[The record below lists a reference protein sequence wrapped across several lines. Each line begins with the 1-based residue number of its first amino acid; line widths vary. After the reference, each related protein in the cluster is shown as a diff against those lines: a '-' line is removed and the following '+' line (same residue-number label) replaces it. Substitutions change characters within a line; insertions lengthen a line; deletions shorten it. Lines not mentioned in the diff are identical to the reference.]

1 MRLFSAVAF
10 AAMLM
15 GGVAQ
20 AAIKSDTITIGV
32 LTDMSG
38 FASDSTGA
46 GSVAA
51 AELAVEDMGGK
62 VNGVPVK
69 VIVSDHQNKADIGAA
84 TAKRWVE
91 EGKVDA
97 IVDVPFSSV
106 ALAVNEAV
114 RGAPHTAFLASGP
127 GTTDLTGE
135 KCSANTVQWTY
146 DTWALAN
153 GTAKAV
159 VAKGGDSWFFVTAD
173 YAFGQ
178 SLERDASATVTASG
192 GKVLGSV
199 KHPPSTQDFS
209 SYLLQAQAS
218 GAKIVGLAN
227 AVGDTI
233 NSVKQAAEFG
243 LTQHQ
248 TLAALLM
255 QLTDVNAVG
264 LPAAQGLYLTEPF
277 YWDLNDKTRAFAK
290 RFGAKREGRMPT
302 GNQAGVYSETLQY
315 LKAMAAAGTEDV
327 GPVLAKM
334 RSAPMQDDLF
344 GTTTL
349 RIDGRAVHDMYL
361 FQVKTPA
368 ESKAPWD
375 YYKLIQTIPAADAF
389 RPLNQ
394 GHCPLAS

>member
-1 MRLFSAVAF
+1 MRMFSAVAC

-15 GGVAQ
+15 GGTAQ

-51 AELAVEDMGGK
+51 AELAVEDIGGK

-69 VIVSDHQNKADIGAA
+69 IIFADHQNKADIGAA
-84 TAKRWVE
+84 QAQRWVS

-106 ALAVNEAV
+106 ALAVNEVV
-114 RGAPHTAFLASGP
+114 RNAPHTAFLASGP
-127 GTTDLTGE
+127 GSADLTGE
-135 KCSANTVQWTY
+135 KCSPNTVHWTY

-159 VAKGGDSWFFVTAD
+159 VQKGGDSWFFVTAD

-178 SLERDASATVTASG
+178 ALERDAAATVTASG
-192 GKVLGSV
+192 GKVVGSV
-199 KHPPSTQDFS
+199 RHPPSTQDFS

-277 YWDLNDKTRAFAK
+277 YWDLNEPTRAFAK

-302 GNQAGVYSETLQY
+302 GNQAGVYSAVLQY
-315 LKAMAAAGTEDV
+315 LKAMAAADTEDTA
-327 GPVLAKM
+327 PILARM
-334 RSAPMQDDLF
+334 RSAPMADPLF
-344 GTTTL
+344 GSTTL

-368 ESKAPWD
+368 ASKAPWD
-375 YYKLIQTIPAADAF
+375 FYQLIQTIPAAEAF

-394 GHCPLAS
+394 GHCPLAG

>member
-1 MRLFSAVAF
+1 MRLFSAVAC

-15 GGVAQ
+15 GGTAQ
-20 AAIKSDTITIGV
+20 AALKSDTITIGV

-69 VIVSDHQNKADIGAA
+69 IIFADHQNKADIGAA
-84 TAKRWVE
+84 QAQRWVS

-106 ALAVNEAV
+106 ALAVNEVV
-114 RGAPHTAFLASGP
+114 RNAPHTAFLASGP
-127 GTTDLTGE
+127 GSADLTGE
-135 KCSANTVQWTY
+135 KCSPNTVHWTY

-159 VAKGGDSWFFVTAD
+159 VQKGGDSWFFVTAD

-178 SLERDASATVTASG
+178 ALERDAAATVTASG
-192 GKVLGSV
+192 GKVVGSV
-199 KHPPSTQDFS
+199 RHPPSTQDFS

-277 YWDLNDKTRAFAK
+277 YWDLNEATRAFAK

-302 GNQAGVYSETLQY
+302 GNQAGVYSAVLQY
-315 LKAMAAAGTEDV
+315 LKAMAAADTEDTA
-327 GPVLAKM
+327 PILARM
-334 RSAPMQDDLF
+334 RSAPMADPLF
-344 GTTTL
+344 GSTTL

-368 ESKAPWD
+368 ASKAPWD
-375 YYKLIQTIPAADAF
+375 FYQLIQTIPAAEAF

>member
-84 TAKRWVE
+84 AAKRWVE

-394 GHCPLAS
+394 GHCPLAG